1 MFSDNGY
8 YKKSIYCYEKNES
21 CANESISMKIHAS
34 QTLPLRTHTHLYVLQ
49 KAKVKSAM
57 SPTSIFVEILRKSY
71 RIFNKSVGL
80 FMLKKHTRCLLKKE
94 REYFDNR
101 QMHTRGDV
109 PLRIKIW
116 LPARLFPSTRTRQ
129 EINNKRAF
137 SWPRPLFL
145 CNRVLITAVSLSAL
159 VMQTEF
165 II

>member
-8 YKKSIYCYEKNES
+8 YKKSIYFYEKNES

-101 QMHTRGDV
+101 QMHTRG
-109 PLRIKIW
+109 
-116 LPARLFPSTRTRQ
+116 ARAVMFHYASKSGYRPDFFRPRAPV
-129 EINNKRAF
+129 KR
-137 SWPRPLFL
+137 
-145 CNRVLITAVSLSAL
+145 
-159 VMQTEF
+159 
-165 II
+165 